1 MVEAY
6 LVTTLSLEHM
16 IRVLQMLPFPA
27 CFPRCSIVL
36 SAVKGIM
43 EMSDNDSVRAT
54 RVEDE
59 IFRRGPAPS
68 IAVWSNNRE
77 RVVTCSRMP
86 SLIKCGGRLEN
97 TAIRFNCISPSTV
110 NSNPHHGLHGR
121 LAATNLTMP
130 PSCRPKTRT
139 AMYPYVSVHHS
150 PCFINQAFSHNQTQV
165 VASYQLSYRA
175 LWFENGASNETARGA
190 PEIPHGCLAPRS
202 LPPSFAVLQN
212 KPCCVHYHPR
222 GP

>member
-110 NSNPHHGLHGR
+110 NSNPHQSWTTWTTSCDQSDDATLLSPKDAHGDVSIR
-121 LAATNLTMP
+121 FRAPLTVFYQP
-130 PSCRPKTRT
+130 GFFSQPNAGSCLLPVVLPS
-139 AMYPYVSVHHS
+139 
-150 PCFINQAFSHNQTQV
+150 
-165 VASYQLSYRA
+165 
-175 LWFENGASNETARGA
+175 
-190 PEIPHGCLAPRS
+190 S
-202 LPPSFAVLQN
+202 LV
-212 KPCCVHYHPR
+212 
-222 GP
+222 